1 MSDII
6 DALLGAAK
14 SLFHPKILAIVL
26 WPVVFALL
34 LWGALAWL
42 FWADWL
48 SALNGWVQPAEL
60 WLDQYDFAWMAS
72 ILSVTLL
79 VLLITPLALTT
90 ALLVAAV
97 IAMPMMVRHVAQR
110 EYPALEYKH
119 GGTLLGSL
127 LNALIAVVVYVGLWL
142 LTLPFWLAA
151 GLGAV
156 FSLLL
161 TAYLNQRLFRYDA
174 LAEHASREEFEV
186 ILEQSGGS
194 LYGMGLILAFLHF
207 IPVIN
212 LFSPIYTGLAYI
224 HFGLNKLKKLREVQG

>member
-1 MSDII
+1 MSDIL
-6 DALLGAAK
+6 DALLGALK
-14 SLFHPKILAIVL
+14 SLLHPKILAIVL
-26 WPVVFALL
+26 WPVIFALI

-60 WLDQYDFAWMAS
+60 WLDQYDFAWLAS
-72 ILSVTLL
+72 MLSVTLL
-79 VLLITPLALTT
+79 VLLITPLALTS
-90 ALLVAAV
+90 ALLIAAIV
-97 IAMPMMVRHVAQR
+97 AMPMMVRHVAVRHYPELAR
-110 EYPALEYKH
+110 EH
-119 GGTLLGSL
+119 GGTVLGSL
-127 LNALIAVVVYVGLWL
+127 FNALIAVLVYVGLWL
-142 LTLPFWLAA
+142 ITLPFWFAA

-174 LAEHASREEFEV
+174 LAEHASRAEFEQ
-186 ILEQSGGS
+186 ILNNETASF
-194 LYGMGLILAFLHF
+194 YGMGLILACLHF

-224 HFGLNKLKKLREVQG
+224 HLGLHKLQKLRAG